1 MQDFNDTHDVD
12 CINDRKVQHSKL
24 HQHEQA
30 AKALNKSYPL
40 PASNKIM
47 IDDGETTIRND
58 HQHESSK
65 AFAVKTED
73 KSVIVKDDS
82 YGVGIV
88 NDIKENNR

>member
-1 MQDFNDTHDVD
+1 MQDFNGTDVD
-12 CINDRKVQHSKL
+12 CINDRKVHHSKL

-47 IDDGETTIRND
+47 IDDGETSLN
-58 HQHESSK
+58 HHPHESSK

>member
-1 MQDFNDTHDVD
+1 MQDFNDAHDVD
-12 CINDRKVQHSKL
+12 CINDREVQHSKL

-40 PASNKIM
+40 PASNKNM
-47 IDDGETTIRND
+47 IDDIETSLN
-58 HQHESSK
+58 HHPHESSK

-73 KSVIVKDDS
+73 KNVIVKDDS